1 MIDQYTESV
10 LIFLGINIVLALSL
24 ALPVSAGLLSLG
36 QGGFMAIGAYVSAVL
51 TVWWGVPFAA
61 ALAAGGLAAAVAGLA
76 VGFPALRIKGVY
88 LLILTMGFGEIVRI
102 FFLNFEP
109 TGAASG
115 FGGIRQSTTLGGVA
129 FTVVLLLLFFLQV
142 RRSRMGRAAEAL
154 REDELAAEVMGID
167 ITRLKL
173 AVFSLGALMAGVGG
187 ALYAHYALFI
197 DSAQFGFHRSA
208 EIFVIVL
215 LGGMGSFWGAVAG
228 AVVVTLLPEA
238 LRVIQE
244 WRMTFFGTLLVAMMI
259 WRPWGLIGRPR
270 PRAIPRVPQN
280 A

>member
-10 LIFLGINIVLALSL
+10 LIFLGINTVLALSL

-36 QGGFMAIGAYVSAVL
+36 QGGFMAIGAYTSAAL
-51 TVWWGVPFAA
+51 TTWWSVPFPL
-61 ALAAGGLAAAVAGLA
+61 ALIAGALVAGLAGLA

-88 LLILTMGFGEIVRI
+88 LLILTMGFGEIVRV

-115 FGGIRQSTTLGGVA
+115 LGGIPQATTLTGVA
-129 FTVVLLLLFFLQV
+129 VAVAVLLLFFVQI
-142 RRSRMGRAAEAL
+142 RRSRVGRALEAL
-154 REDELAAEVMGID
+154 REDELAAEVMGIEL
-167 ITRLKL
+167 TRLKL
-173 AVFSLGALMAGVGG
+173 AAFGVGALIAGVGG

-208 EIFVIVL
+208 EIFIVVL
-215 LGGMGSFWGAVAG
+215 LGGMGSFWGAVVG
-228 AVVVTLLPEA
+228 AIAVTLLPEV

-244 WRMTFFGTLLVAMMI
+244 WRMTFFGTLLVVMMI

-270 PRAIPRVPQN
+270 PRLIPRVP
-280 A
+280 ASA

>member
-1 MIDQYTESV
+1 M

-36 QGGFMAIGAYVSAVL
+36 QGGFMALGAYASAML
-51 TVWWGVPFAA
+51 TGWYGVPFPL
-61 ALAAGGLAAAVAGLA
+61 ALAAGGLLAAVAGLA

-115 FGGIRQSTTLGGVA
+115 FGGIRQATTLGGVTV
-129 FTVVLLLLFFLQV
+129 TVVMLLVFFLQI
-142 RRSRMGRAAEAL
+142 RRSRIGRAIEAL

-167 ITRLKL
+167 LTRLKL
-173 AVFSLGALMAGVGG
+173 AAFGVGAFIAGVGG

-208 EIFVIVL
+208 EIFIIVL

-228 AVVVTLLPEA
+228 AVVVTLVPEV

-259 WRPWGLIGRPR
+259 WRPWGLIGRPQ
-270 PRAIPRVPQN
+270 PRIIPRVPQS

>member
-129 FTVVLLLLFFLQV
+129 VAVVLLLLFFLQV

-173 AVFSLGALMAGVGG
+173 AVFALGALMAGVGG

>member
-1 MIDQYTESV
+1 VIDQYTESV
-10 LIFLGINIVLALSL
+10 LIFLGINTVLALSL
-24 ALPVSAGLLSLG
+24 SLPVSAGLLSLG
-36 QGGFMAIGAYVSAVL
+36 QGGFMAIGAYASAAL
-51 TVWWGVPFAA
+51 TTWYDVPFPL
-61 ALAAGGLAAAVAGLA
+61 ALAAGALLAGVAGVA

-88 LLILTMGFGEIVRI
+88 LLILTLGFGEIVRI

-115 FGGIRQSTTLGGVA
+115 LGGIRQATTPLGVA
-129 FTVVLLLLFFLQV
+129 LTVLVLLLFFFQL
-142 RRSRMGRAAEAL
+142 RRSRVGRAIEAL

-167 ITRLKL
+167 LTRLKL
-173 AVFSLGALMAGVGG
+173 SVFAVGALIAGVGG

-208 EIFVIVL
+208 EIFIIVL
-215 LGGMGSFWGAVAG
+215 LGGMGSFRGAVAG
-228 AVVVTLLPEA
+228 AVAVTLLPEI

-270 PRAIPRVPQN
+270 PILIPRAPG